1 MKTDLLLTLSR
12 RSVEYSVGIER
23 QYHDKATDATYVF
36 LHGQVILGHDI
47 DHLYVTNLTFLFRHS
62 WQSTFHEG
70 SSHTLKLN
78 FFINAF
84 KQY

>member
-1 MKTDLLLTLSR
+1 M
-12 RSVEYSVGIER
+12 GIER
-23 QYHDKATDATYVF
+23 QYHDKATDATYVS

-47 DHLYVTNLTFLFRHS
+47 DLTFLFRHS

-70 SSHTLKLN
+70 SSHSLKLN

-84 KQY
+84 EQYLINK